1 MFIGVRSR
9 TVHSHGVVYDT
20 VRILKDILEEEF
32 YVTNDFISKIEIAEK
47 SNSKFCKPTSP
58 LENTL
63 YLFVGG
69 WRLVN
74 QDRGKAELSNPSF
87 CGVNTGR
94 NLVTLYAPAANA
106 LYKVTTPEGHII
118 AEVIERHMVNILFDI
133 CGLSLEQQK
142 VMLRYIFKD
151 ILENFYSLNVEQL
164 KSEMENRR
172 KSEVVDFLTM
182 LSSREI
188 ERVESDLRCVESSI
202 RNFEAEI
209 GKLIEKRRKYMTE
222 VEVFRMQL
230 AQGTSVLQAE
240 IDSVEKLDRVES
252 ISVDARSR
260 CFVIHTKDIY
270 ITNAGKRHY
279 IGKFII
285 KINPISGEINFNNI
299 NNRRRSY
306 WGPSCHHPHVDQQ
319 GRACWGNVSSA
330 IRTYIS
336 QNEYQA
342 VASLLIGFLESVN
355 TTDPAGKN
363 ITSWDVV
370 NNAGLVIQT
379 GYDYR
384 NPPEDVAL
392 YTCYG
397 CQDLFSRDNLAFTR
411 GNVHLCRH
419 CADNYFTCS
428 ECGDLHLVED
438 GEKCPECG
446 ETLICED
453 CIDEVEQC
461 RHCAEKARKAKIL
474 QELQENQTICS
485 FCDTVI
491 NDDEVYTCETCGA
504 EGCSNC
510 VTFDGR
516 YSCPNHR

>member
-106 LYKVTTPEGHII
+106 LYKVTTSEGHII

-142 VMLRYIFKD
+142 EILRYIFRN
-151 ILENFYSLNVEQL
+151 ILEDFYSLNIEQL
-164 KSEMENRR
+164 ELEMENRR

-306 WGPSCHHPHVDQQ
+306 WGPHCHHPHVDQQ

-370 NNAGLVIQT
+370 NNAGVVIQT

-384 NPPEDVAL
+384 NPPADVTL

-397 CQDLFSRDNLAFTR
+397 CQDSFSRDNLAFSR
-411 GNVHLCRH
+411 ENIHLCRH

-428 ECGDLHLVED
+428 ECGDIHLVED

-446 ETLICED
+446 DTLICED
-453 CIDEVEQC
+453 CIDEIEQC
-461 RHCAEKARKAKIL
+461 RHCAEKARIQ
-474 QELQENQTICS
+474 QELQEGQTICP
-485 FCDTVI
+485 FCSEII
-491 NDDEVYTCETCGA
+491 NDDEVYTCESCGT

-510 VTFDGR
+510 ITFDGR